1 MDKGSIAVV
10 AIPVVV
16 TGLVFGLGSRVD
28 SLLGERKLEA
38 TSKVGKTLEHW
49 LVDNPDKNPV
59 LTTDYISYDYLKE
72 NVLTDDISNKLPD
85 VKHTYWMHIAKTDD
99 SPSSF
104 KVCVYGGQDKK
115 DIVPLENL
123 AVFDSHTGETSE
135 TYDRDCA

>member
-1 MDKGSIAVV
+1 MDKGSIVVV

-59 LTTDYISYDYLKE
+59 LTTDYTSYDYLKE
-72 NVLTDDISNKLPD
+72 NVLPEDVSRKLPS
-85 VKHTYWMHIAKTDD
+85 VQHTYWVNITKTDD
-99 SPSSF
+99 SSSSF
-104 KVCVYGGQDKK
+104 KVCVYGGQDKL
-115 DIVPLENL
+115 DIVPLEKIV
-123 AVFDSHTGETSE
+123 VFDSHTGETHE